1 MEETVEKMQFAVLID
16 ADNISSRYAATIFEE
31 MEKYGFS
38 TCRRIY
44 GNWSKGNGWTEETLL
59 EYSTIPVQQFSYT
72 TGKNATDMAMVIDA
86 MDILYKDK
94 VQGFCLVTS
103 DSDFTRLAMR
113 LREENKFVL
122 GMGES
127 KTPLALTRACNKFI
141 YLNLIAEA
149 ANGSA
154 PFSAEWILVPL
165 GISYYTF
172 STVGYILD
180 VYWKRYTYEPE
191 FLRFFLYAIY
201 FPHIVQGPISRYNLL
216 GQELK
221 KELRFDSRR
230 IVFGMEL
237 MLWGF
242 FKKLVIADRLNIFVS
257 AVYNGEEHAGSI
269 YLVAMLFD
277 AFQIYT
283 DFSGYTDIVRGASQI
298 FGVELEQNFNHPF
311 FAKTVP
317 EYWRRWHMT
326 LGGWFKDYVYYPCTI
341 SHFMKRINKRTKK
354 TLSERGGR
362 FVTVVIPVFVTWVLT
377 GLWHGTGKTYLAW
390 GIYYSTLITI
400 SVAFQPEF
408 EKVTKF
414 LKIRTDTFSWQLF
427 RMLRT
432 FCCFMGG
439 RLLTS
444 PGGLRRTLMVI
455 KSILLHL
462 QAWCLTDGTL
472 FTYGLD
478 WPQLV
483 LIAGSVLLL
492 WGVSMLQER
501 ASVRELLEE
510 QNIVF
515 RWAVIFAAI
524 FSILIFGIYGLGYD
538 AAAFIYAQY

>member
-1 MEETVEKMQFAVLID
+1 MAITSVYFLIFLLITFLVFYICPVKYRWIVLL
-16 ADNISSRYAATIFEE
+16 ISSVCFYVIAGAVKFLPFIIFTS
-31 MEKYGFS
+31 GVVWV
-38 TCRRIY
+38 CARRIGMLY
-44 GNWSKGNGWTEETLL
+44 EEQDEKIRTGEFDRAEKKKIKEEYRVKAKKILL
-59 EYSTIPVQQFSYT
+59 
-72 TGKNATDMAMVIDA
+72 
-86 MDILYKDK
+86 
-94 VQGFCLVTS
+94 
-103 DSDFTRLAMR
+103 
-113 LREENKFVL
+113 
-122 GMGES
+122 
-127 KTPLALTRACNKFI
+127 LALVLCVGILCVTKFTKYAVHYMNMI
-141 YLNLIAEA
+141 SKAVGGIT
-149 ANGSA
+149 

-172 STVGYILD
+172 STVGYLLD
-180 VYWKRYTYEPE
+180 VYWKRYAYEPR
-191 FLRFFLYAIY
+191 FFRFFLYAIY
-201 FPHIVQGPISRYNLL
+201 FPHIVQGPISRYSLL

-221 KELRFDSRR
+221 KELKFDSRR

-257 AVYNGEEHAGSI
+257 GVYDGNPHAGSI
-269 YLVAMLFD
+269 FLVAMLFD

-283 DFSGYTDIVRGASQI
+283 DFSGYTDIVRGVSQI

-311 FAKTVP
+311 FSKTVP

-341 SHFMKRINKRTKK
+341 SPFMKRMNKKTKK
-354 TLSERGGR
+354 VLSERGSR

-377 GLWHGTGKTYLAW
+377 GLWHGTGKTYLCW

-414 LKIRTDTFSWQLF
+414 LKIKTDTFSWQLF

-444 PGGLRRTLMVI
+444 PGSLHNTLIVV
-455 KSILLHL
+455 KSILFRFR
-462 QAWCLTDGTL
+462 AWRLVDGTI
-472 FTYGLD
+472 FHYGLD
-478 WPQLV
+478 WPQLI
-483 LIAGSVLLL
+483 LIGCSILTL
-492 WGVSMLQER
+492 WGVSMMQER
-501 ASVRELLEE
+501 FSVREMLEK

-515 RWAVIFAAI
+515 RGIIIFAAI

-538 AAAFIYAQY
+538 ASAFLYAQY